1 MRRPFAFLIV
11 VAALALPARPARADL
26 ASSFYDDVHDVVE
39 ELIQTEITT
48 SVVTQIEARSPAL
61 AFYLHGTLERLGSPY
76 WGSLGRALKDDL
88 TVVVS
93 DFVYWHLSTGGG
105 DGDVV
110 ASARTFFRC
119 VAQGAGGPGGDGCTR
134 LNAAVRGQH
143 RPLLEVECRR
153 AKPPAERRVACD
165 IGLAVKSAME
175 RRGEVRH
182 HVVDALADIVLAEI
196 PQHDLTERLRDVLVH
211 WLDLPK
217 DLPTPL
223 LEAMANPD
231 LVAQLADDAVD
242 ALCKDPK
249 TIDAALHDPAS
260 GRAWICFAVTHPA
273 LPDALAV
280 TVHLEEGPEKLDG
293 RVEYWRVQAALKDVD
308 PDRITD
314 DTAARLLGDLALDDR
329 CPPGGANTDW
339 PCKGTRLG
347 AGTKLTI
354 TWLGVQTEIAADA
367 HGLLVPKQARQLL
380 VGLLRFRKLVRR
392 IDELRA
398 LVPPSLAAYL
408 FYAGTTP
415 KDARAV
421 LRSFTRMARLVT
433 ELRSRWYLWTESKP
447 DKDKAA
453 GFEDLDVAELLHV
466 AQNAV
471 SAIRDTEA
479 GAAAARVGDEQ
490 LASSPVQKS
499 LAFLDKHAAGGAAN
513 LDIGDWLRMVMR
525 GDYRALAMES
535 LRAALDLE
543 LADAS
548 RPRETFFLTLAAYLL
563 DSSDGGGGENIARS
577 AFRAAAKDLLLSQS
591 HVGVPRVGDRFRFR
605 LLPRLALKIAFNDV
619 YAVTDGNSRRSV
631 VSADWP
637 TAMLAITDYAGLEA
651 SIVDPLAPL
660 AEMALRPPGV
670 YHDYAYVAFD
680 ALRPRLGAWV
690 AVPQLSRR
698 LTISTGFG
706 ARFLDVRRNTPPDA
720 LTLDATYS
728 FKASLT
734 FDAGLQFVF

>member
-1 MRRPFAFLIV
+1 M
-11 VAALALPARPARADL
+11 
-26 ASSFYDDVHDVVE
+26 
-39 ELIQTEITT
+39 
-48 SVVTQIEARSPAL
+48 
-61 AFYLHGTLERLGSPY
+61 
-76 WGSLGRALKDDL
+76 
-88 TVVVS
+88 
-93 DFVYWHLSTGGG
+93 
-105 DGDVV
+105 
-110 ASARTFFRC
+110 
-119 VAQGAGGPGGDGCTR
+119 
-134 LNAAVRGQH
+134 
-143 RPLLEVECRR
+143 
-153 AKPPAERRVACD
+153 
-165 IGLAVKSAME
+165 
-175 RRGEVRH
+175 
-182 HVVDALADIVLAEI
+182 
-196 PQHDLTERLRDVLVH
+196 
-211 WLDLPK
+211 
-217 DLPTPL
+217 
-223 LEAMANPD
+223 
-231 LVAQLADDAVD
+231 
-242 ALCKDPK
+242 
-249 TIDAALHDPAS
+249 
-260 GRAWICFAVTHPA
+260 
-273 LPDALAV
+273 
-280 TVHLEEGPEKLDG
+280 
-293 RVEYWRVQAALKDVD
+293 
-308 PDRITD
+308 
-314 DTAARLLGDLALDDR
+314 
-329 CPPGGANTDW
+329 
-339 PCKGTRLG
+339 
-347 AGTKLTI
+347 
-354 TWLGVQTEIAADA
+354 
-367 HGLLVPKQARQLL
+367 
-380 VGLLRFRKLVRR
+380 
-392 IDELRA
+392 
-398 LVPPSLAAYL
+398 
-408 FYAGTTP
+408 
-415 KDARAV
+415 

-479 GAAAARVGDEQ
+479 GAAAARVVDEQ

-525 GDYRALAMES
+525 GD
-535 LRAALDLE
+535 
-543 LADAS
+543 
-548 RPRETFFLTLAAYLL
+548 
-563 DSSDGGGGENIARS
+563 DGGGGENIARS

-720 LTLDATYS
+720 LTLDATYN